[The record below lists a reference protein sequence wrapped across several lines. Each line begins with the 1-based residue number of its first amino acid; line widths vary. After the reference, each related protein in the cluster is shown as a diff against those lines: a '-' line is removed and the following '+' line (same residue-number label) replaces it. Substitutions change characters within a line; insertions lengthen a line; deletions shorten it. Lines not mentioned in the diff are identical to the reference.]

1 MRAAPAALL
10 LLAAG
15 WAATLWL
22 SPWSDERVN
31 DLFVYR
37 VFAEPVLGGALPYRD
52 AFLEYPPLAAPAIAL
67 PGLLGTGE
75 EIFRAAFAG
84 WTLLLAAAV
93 VLLCGALAARTGG
106 DERRALLAAAL
117 TPVLCGALVRTHFD
131 PAPVALMLGALVL
144 LVGGRPRSGMAL
156 LGLAAMTKGFPL
168 VAAPVALA
176 WLVHAPASSA
186 GFGGARTRLTASTG
200 IADASASTHPA
211 STASHAQSLAD
222 SRPNFRSRALAR
234 WVDRRTLVQSAA
246 SLVAALALPAAAALA
261 MSPGGAWDA
270 LTYHLERP
278 VQVESLPA
286 SGLVLLD
293 ELGAG
298 DADATKSH
306 RSDGLEHPAADAIA
320 LLSLAGMVAVIA
332 LLTVRARGDARRLV
346 LASLAAVAAFAAL
359 GKVLSPQ
366 YMLWLVPLGALAFA
380 WRLHALAA
388 AVAASAVLTQVEF
401 PARYFDLVDRELFP
415 VALVAVRN
423 LVLLAVV
430 VLALR
435 ALRAPAGQQQLL
447 DRERPAVPVAL
458 DHDGVE
464 PRVLV

>member
-1 MRAAPAALL
+1 MRAAPAALVL
-10 LLAAG
+10 LTAG

-37 VFAEPVLGGALPYRD
+37 VFADPVLAGGLPYRD

-75 EIFRAAFAG
+75 EVFRAAFAG

-106 DERRALLAAAL
+106 DARRALLAAAL
-117 TPVLCGALVRTHFD
+117 TPLLCGALVRTHFD
-131 PAPVALMLGALVL
+131 LAPVALLLGALVL

-176 WLVHAPASSA
+176 WL
-186 GFGGARTRLTASTG
+186 
-200 IADASASTHPA
+200 
-211 STASHAQSLAD
+211 
-222 SRPNFRSRALAR
+222 ALQ
-234 WVDRRTLVQSAA
+234 VDRRTLVQSVG
-246 SLVAALALPAAAALA
+246 SLVAALALPAGAALA
-261 MSPGGAWDA
+261 MSPEGAWGA

-286 SGLVLLD
+286 SGLMLLD

-298 DADATKSH
+298 TADGTKSH
-306 RSDGLEHPAADAIA
+306 RSDGLEHPAADAVA
-320 LLSLAGMVAVIA
+320 LLSLVGMVALIA
-332 LLTVRARGDARRLV
+332 LLTIRAPGGARRLV
-346 LASLAAVAAFAAL
+346 LASLAAVAAFAVL

-388 AVAASAVLTQVEF
+388 AVAAAAVLTQVEF

-415 VALVAVRN
+415 VAVVAVRN
-423 LVLLAVV
+423 LVLVAVL

-435 ALRAPAGQQQLL
+435 ALRAGAREQQLL
-447 DRERPAVPVAL
+447 ERERPAVPIAL
-458 DHDGVE
+458 DQDGVE

>member
-1 MRAAPAALL
+1 VRSAPGALL

-22 SPWSDERVN
+22 APWSDERVN

-75 EIFRAAFAG
+75 EVFRAAFAG
-84 WTLLLAAAV
+84 WTLLLAVAV
-93 VLLCGALAARTGG
+93 VLLCGALAARTAG
-106 DERRALLAAAL
+106 DARRALLAAAL
-117 TPVLCGALVRTHFD
+117 MPLLCGALVRTHFD
-131 PAPVALMLGALVL
+131 LVPVALLLGALL
-144 LVGGRPRSGMAL
+144 LLASERPRSGMAL

-176 WLVHAPASSA
+176 WL
-186 GFGGARTRLTASTG
+186 ARR
-200 IADASASTHPA
+200 
-211 STASHAQSLAD
+211 
-222 SRPNFRSRALAR
+222 
-234 WVDRRTLVQSAA
+234 VDRRTLAQSAVA
-246 SLVAALALPAAAALA
+246 LLVALALPAAAALA
-261 MSPGGAWDA
+261 LSPSGSWNA
-270 LTYHLERP
+270 LTYHVERP

-286 SGLVLLD
+286 SSLLLLD

-298 DADATKSH
+298 DADGTKSH
-306 RSDGLEHPAADAIA
+306 RSDGLEHPAADALA
-320 LLSLAGMVAVIA
+320 LLSLVGMVIVIG
-332 LLTVRARGDARRLV
+332 LLAAGARGNARLLV

-380 WRLHALAA
+380 WRFHALAA
-388 AVAASAVLTQVEF
+388 AVAAAAVLTQVEF
-401 PARYFDLVDRELFP
+401 PARYFDLVDREPFP
-415 VALVAVRN
+415 VAVIAVRN
-423 LVLLAVV
+423 LVLLAVL

-435 ALRAPAGQQQLL
+435 ALGSARQQQLL
-447 DRERPAVPVAL
+447 ERERPAVPVAL
-458 DHDGVE
+458 DQDGVQ